1 MEFRAKNVKNK
12 AIINKDVSQ
21 KALMS
26 AYQEEIK
33 RLKEQLEGKGGGVQS
48 IDEDKLEREKVTHSV
63 LIPVYCVCVCVCV

>member
-48 IDEDKLEREKVTHSV
+48 IDEDKLEREKVAHSV
-63 LIPVYCVCVCVCV
+63 LIPVYCVYRLK

>member
-48 IDEDKLEREKVTHSV
+48 IDEDKLEREKVAHSV
-63 LIPVYCVCVCVCV
+63 LIPAVYCVYRLK

>member
-63 LIPVYCVCVCVCV
+63 LIPVYCVCVCIG

>member
-1 MEFRAKNVKNK
+1 M
-12 AIINKDVSQ
+12 SQ

-63 LIPVYCVCVCVCV
+63 LIPVSVYRLK